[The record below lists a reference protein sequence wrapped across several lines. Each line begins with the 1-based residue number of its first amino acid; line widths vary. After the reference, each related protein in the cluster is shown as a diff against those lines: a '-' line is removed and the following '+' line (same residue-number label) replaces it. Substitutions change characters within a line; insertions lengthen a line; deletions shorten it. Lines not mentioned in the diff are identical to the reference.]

1 MKCPSPTETSAGTS
15 LCMSTAGVSVLP
27 FSFALLKLAWT
38 CFFIQPWVKGVGS
51 PKQAGEEEQ
60 EGSLLVG

>member
-1 MKCPSPTETSAGTS
+1 
-15 LCMSTAGVSVLP
+15 MSTAGVSVLP
-27 FSFALLKLAWT
+27 FSFTLLKLAWT

-51 PKQAGEEEQ
+51 PEQAGEEEQ

>member
-1 MKCPSPTETSAGTS
+1 MGTS

-51 PKQAGEEEQ
+51 PEQAGEEEQ